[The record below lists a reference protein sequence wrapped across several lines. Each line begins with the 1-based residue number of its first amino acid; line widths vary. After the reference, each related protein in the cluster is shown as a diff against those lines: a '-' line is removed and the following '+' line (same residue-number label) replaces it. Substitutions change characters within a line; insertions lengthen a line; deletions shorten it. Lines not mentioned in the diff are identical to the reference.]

1 MEPRTKYI
9 LYGLAIIAVG
19 TGGYFLY
26 KNISDKKTAQKIDD
40 FEEDVKQGNMPA
52 PTSASTPAS
61 LPAPTP
67 SKPRTPYKP
76 KPANSTFPLKRGS
89 KGTLVKDLQTALVKK
104 HGGSILPKYGADG
117 YYGGELEA
125 ALISKGLPTQ
135 IDSDDYGKIIAGNT
149 GTPKGENKG
158 KKQSSSTYASDNAI
172 ADDIYA
178 GVMQINIDSALRGLF
193 KIGSVNEYIR
203 VNEKFKKKEINGVS
217 KTIVTALSHAFPRE
231 PERTKYRG
239 QLYRIGLKW
248 RNSQWELS
256 GLYGAEGKKIMTI
269 RKTKVWQA
277 SGVSMTVPAYTI
289 LGTFRRG
296 RNGLTEFKSVDGRIL
311 YVQTMY
317 VKYMKND
324 PGN

>member
-19 TGGYFLY
+19 AGGYYLITR
-26 KNISDKKTAQKIDD
+26 NNAKKDEKKIDD

-52 PTSASTPAS
+52 PTSTSTPSS
-61 LPAPTP
+61 LPASAP
-67 SKPRTPYKP
+67 SKPKLPYKP

-89 KGTLVKDLQTALVKK
+89 KGTLVKDIQTALVKK

-117 YYGGELEA
+117 YYGGEMES
-125 ALISKGLPTQ
+125 ALVSKGLPTT
-135 IDSDDYGKIIAGNT
+135 IDSDDYGKIIAGKAGN
-149 GTPKGENKG
+149 PSGENKG
-158 KKQSSSTYASDNAI
+158 KKPSTGTGLTPNST
-172 ADDIYA
+172 ADLIYA
-178 GVMQINIDSALRGLF
+178 GVMQINIDTALRGLF
-193 KIGSVNEYIR
+193 QIGSVNEYIK
-203 VNEKFKKKEINGVS
+203 VNEKFKKKEINGVR

-231 PERTKYRG
+231 PERTKYRA

-248 RNSQWELS
+248 RNDQWELS
-256 GLYGAEGKKIMTI
+256 GLYGAEGRHVMSI

-277 SGVSMTVPAYTI
+277 SGVSMSVPAYTI
-289 LGTFRRG
+289 LGTYRRS

-317 VKYMKND
+317 VKYLKND